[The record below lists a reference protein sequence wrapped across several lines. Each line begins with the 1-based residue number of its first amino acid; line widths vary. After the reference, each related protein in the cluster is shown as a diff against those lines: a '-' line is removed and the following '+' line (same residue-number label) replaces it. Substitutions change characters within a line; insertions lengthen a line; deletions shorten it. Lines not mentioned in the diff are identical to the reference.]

1 MKKLSPSLVAVKKLV
16 STVPRSNFC
25 DRDLEKVA
33 RLILELGG
41 LINPIILRRNGM
53 DAYEIVDGDFEYYA
67 AAKAREIN
75 PLKGETIGAFILEPE
90 NEKLLLEQVK
100 ALRKSVITENLVEN
114 SETDF
119 FEENT
124 SSQPADSI
132 KNPVSLVEVGNSCE
146 NETPQPSSS
155 LEQRLTNIEA
165 RLENQINELKADY
178 TSEKQVLLQRIQE
191 VENSISQQLPLLIE
205 SQLANR
211 INELR
216 SESPS
221 EKQALVEANQKVE
234 SVTSEPMS
242 LLSALNTLDKFKL
255 SANLKDAGLKPQII
269 QIILKERDVRPFVSF
284 ANVVERIKGLTDKT
298 MIKIIDNWQKYS

>member
-16 STVPRSNFC
+16 SQVPRSNFA

-33 RLILELGG
+33 QLILESGG
-41 LINPIILRRNGM
+41 LINPIILRRQGM

-67 AAKAREIN
+67 AVKAREIN

-90 NEKLLLEQVK
+90 NEELLLEQVK
-100 ALRKSVITENLVEN
+100 MLRKSAITLVE
-114 SETDF
+114 SPETG
-119 FEENT
+119 
-124 SSQPADSI
+124 QPADSI
-132 KNPVSLVEVGNSCE
+132 KTQISLVEVPDSRE

-155 LEQRLTNIEA
+155 LEQQLTNIEA
-165 RLENQINELKADY
+165 RLENQINELKAEY
-178 TSEKQVLLQRIQE
+178 TSEKQVLVQRIQE
-191 VENSISQQLPLLIE
+191 VENLISQQLPLLIE
-205 SQLANR
+205 AQLANK

-216 SESPS
+216 SESPP
-221 EKQALVEANQKVE
+221 EKQAFVEANQKVE

-242 LLSALNTLDKFKL
+242 LLPALNTLDKVKL

>member
-1 MKKLSPSLVAVKKLV
+1 
-16 STVPRSNFC
+16 
-25 DRDLEKVA
+25 
-33 RLILELGG
+33 
-41 LINPIILRRNGM
+41 M

-90 NEKLLLEQVK
+90 NEELLLEQVK
-100 ALRKSVITENLVEN
+100 ILRKSAITLVEN
-114 SETDF
+114 PETR
-119 FEENT
+119 
-124 SSQPADSI
+124 QPADST
-132 KNPVSLVEVGNSCE
+132 KNPISLVEVPNYGE

-155 LEQRLTNIEA
+155 LEQQLTNIEA
-165 RLENQINELKADY
+165 RLENQINELKAEY
-178 TSEKQVLLQRIQE
+178 TSEKQVLVQRIQE
-191 VENSISQQLPLLIE
+191 VENLISQQLPLLIE
-205 SQLANR
+205 AQLANR

-216 SESPS
+216 SESPP
-221 EKQALVEANQKVE
+221 EKQAFVEANQKVE

-242 LLSALNTLDKFKL
+242 LLPALNTLDKVKL